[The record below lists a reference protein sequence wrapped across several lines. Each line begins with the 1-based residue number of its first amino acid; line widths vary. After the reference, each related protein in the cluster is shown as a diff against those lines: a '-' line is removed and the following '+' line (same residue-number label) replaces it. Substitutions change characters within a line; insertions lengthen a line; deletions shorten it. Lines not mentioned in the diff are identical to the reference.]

1 MKLGALFSGGKDSTY
16 AIYKAIKEHE
26 VACLIAIKSLN
37 PESYMFHVPAFEHIE
52 KQAEALGMPLILV
65 ETKGIKEEEL
75 EDLKKA
81 IQEAKQKYRIE
92 GIVTGAV
99 ASTYQASRIQKIC
112 DELGLKTI
120 NPLWQMKQMSLLKD
134 LIKDKFEVI
143 ITGIAAY
150 PLDESWLGRKLDEKM
165 LKELEKLEKEY
176 KINVAG
182 EGGEFE
188 TMVLDSPVHKKKIAL
203 TKTEK
208 EYSDHQGTLKVLKIS
223 LTNKTIPI
231 NTKTN

>member
-16 AIYKAIKEHE
+16 AIYKAMREHE
-26 VACLIAIKSLN
+26 VVCLIALKSLN

-52 KQAEALGMPLILV
+52 KQAEALGIPLILV
-65 ETKGIKEEEL
+65 ETKGVKEEEL
-75 EDLKKA
+75 TDLQKA
-81 IQEAKQKYRIE
+81 IEEAKEKYQIE

-112 DELGLKTI
+112 DDLSLKAI
-120 NPLWQMKQMSLLKD
+120 NPLWNINQMQLLKD
-134 LIKDKFEVI
+134 LINDGFEII

-150 PLDESWLGRKLDEKM
+150 PLDESWLGRKLDEST
-165 LKELEKLEKEY
+165 LKEMEKLEKEY

-188 TMVLDSPVHKKKIAL
+188 TLVVDSPIHKKKIEL
-203 TKTEK
+203 VETEK
-208 EYSDHQGTLKVLKIS
+208 EYSDHHGVLKIKKIE
-223 LTNKTIPI
+223 LNRK
-231 NTKTN
+231 N

>member
-16 AIYKAIKEHE
+16 AIYKSMKEHE
-26 VACLIAIKSLN
+26 VVCLIAIKSLN
-37 PESYMFHVPAFEHIE
+37 PESYMFHIPAFEHIE
-52 KQAEALGMPLILV
+52 KQAEALGIPLILV
-65 ETKGIKEEEL
+65 ETKGVKEEEL
-75 EDLKKA
+75 KDLQKA
-81 IQEAKQKYRIE
+81 IEDAKEKYKIE

-112 DELGLKTI
+112 DELNLKVF
-120 NPLWQMKQMSLLKD
+120 NPLWQMKQMELLKD

-150 PLDESWLGRKLDEKM
+150 PLDESWLGRKLDEET

-188 TMVLDSPVHKKKIAL
+188 TLVVDSPIHKKRIEL
-203 TKTEK
+203 VETER
-208 EYSDHQGTLKVLKIS
+208 EYSDHNGVLKIKKIELNRKS
-223 LTNKTIPI
+223 
-231 NTKTN
+231 

>member
-16 AIYKAIKEHE
+16 AIFKAMKEHE

-52 KQAEALGMPLILV
+52 KQAEALGIPLILV
-65 ETKGIKEEEL
+65 ETKGVKEEEL
-75 EDLKKA
+75 KDLQKA
-81 IQEAKQKYRIE
+81 IEEAKKKYSIE

-112 DELGLKTI
+112 ADLSLKVI
-120 NPLWQMKQMSLLKD
+120 NPLWNINQMQLLKD

-150 PLDESWLGRKLDEKM
+150 PLDEKWLGRKLDENT
-165 LKELEKLEKEY
+165 LKEMEKLEKEF

-188 TMVLDSPVHKKKIAL
+188 TLVVDSPIHKKRIDL
-203 TKTEK
+203 VETEK
-208 EYSDHQGTLKVLKIS
+208 EYKGHHGILKIKKME
-223 LTNKTIPI
+223 LNRK
-231 NTKTN
+231 N

>member
-16 AIYKAIKEHE
+16 AIYKAMKEHE
-26 VACLIAIKSLN
+26 IVCLIALKSLN
-37 PESYMFHVPAFEHIE
+37 PESYMFHTPAFEHIE
-52 KQAEALGMPLILV
+52 KQAEALEIPLILV

-81 IQEAKQKYRIE
+81 IQEAKQKYKIE

-112 DELGLKTI
+112 DELGLKTA
-120 NPLWQMKQMSLLKD
+120 NPLWNINQMQLLKD

-143 ITGIAAY
+143 IIGIAAY
-150 PLDESWLGRKLDEKM
+150 PLDETWLGRTIDEKM
-165 LKELEKLEKEY
+165 LKEMEKLEKEH

-188 TMVLDSPVHKKKIAL
+188 TLVIDSPIHKKRIELAE
-203 TKTEK
+203 TKK
-208 EYSDHQGTLKVLKIS
+208 EHSNYQGTLKITMLK
-223 LTNKTIPI
+223 LNRK
-231 NTKTN
+231 N

>member
-1 MKLGALFSGGKDSTY
+1 MKVGALFSGGKDSTY
-16 AIYKAIKEHE
+16 AIYKAMKENE
-26 VACLIAIKSLN
+26 IVCLIAMKSLN

-52 KQAEALGMPLILV
+52 KQAEALGIPLILV
-65 ETKGIKEEEL
+65 ETKGVKEEEL
-75 EDLKKA
+75 KDLQKA
-81 IQEAKQKYRIE
+81 IEEAKKKYAIE

-112 DELGLKTI
+112 DDLGLKAI
-120 NPLWQMKQMSLLKD
+120 NPLWNINQMQLLKD

-150 PLDESWLGRKLDEKM
+150 PLDESWLGRKLDEDT
-165 LKELEKLEKEY
+165 LKEMEKLEKEF

-188 TMVLDSPVHKKKIAL
+188 TLVVDSPIHKKKIEL
-203 TKTEK
+203 IETEK
-208 EYSDHQGTLKVLKIS
+208 EYSEHHGTLKILKMELVLKQ
-223 LTNKTIPI
+223 
-231 NTKTN
+231 

>member
-16 AIYKAIKEHE
+16 SIYKAMTENE
-26 VACLIAIKSLN
+26 VVCLIAIKSLN

-52 KQAEALGMPLILV
+52 KQAEALGIPLLVV
-65 ETKGIKEEEL
+65 ETKGVKEEEL
-75 EDLKKA
+75 KDLQKA
-81 IQEAKQKYRIE
+81 IEDAKEKYKIE
-92 GIVTGAV
+92 GIITGAV

-112 DELGLKTI
+112 DELNLKVF
-120 NPLWQMKQMSLLKD
+120 NPLWNINQMELLKD

-150 PLDESWLGRKLDEKM
+150 PLDESWLGRKLDENM
-165 LKELEKLEKEY
+165 LKELEKLEKDY

-188 TMVLDSPVHKKKIAL
+188 TLVIDSPIHKKRIEL
-203 TKTEK
+203 VETKK
-208 EYSDHQGTLKVLKIS
+208 EYSDHHGVLKIIKIE
-223 LTNKTIPI
+223 LNRK
-231 NTKTN
+231 N

>member
-16 AIYKAIKEHE
+16 AIYKAMKENE
-26 VACLIAIKSLN
+26 VVCLIALKSLN

-52 KQAEALGMPLILV
+52 KQAEALGIPLILV
-65 ETKGIKEEEL
+65 ETKGVKEEEL
-75 EDLKKA
+75 KDLQKA
-81 IQEAKQKYRIE
+81 IQEAKEKYKIE

-112 DELGLKTI
+112 DELNLKVF
-120 NPLWQMKQMSLLKD
+120 NPLWQKKQMELLKEI
-134 LIKDKFEVI
+134 IKDKFEVI
-143 ITGIAAY
+143 IIGIAAY
-150 PLDESWLGRKLDEKM
+150 PLDESWLGRKLDEDM

-188 TMVLDSPVHKKKIAL
+188 TLVVDSPIHKKRIEL
-203 TKTEK
+203 VETEK
-208 EYSDHQGTLKVLKIS
+208 EYSDHHGVLKIIKIE
-223 LTNKTIPI
+223 LNRK
-231 NTKTN
+231 N

>member
-16 AIYKAIKEHE
+16 AIYKAMKEHE
-26 VACLIAIKSLN
+26 VVCLIALRSLN

-52 KQAEALGMPLILV
+52 KQAEALGIPLILV

-75 EDLKKA
+75 EDLKNAIAKA
-81 IQEAKQKYRIE
+81 KEKYNIQ
-92 GIVTGAV
+92 GIITGAV

-112 DELGLKTI
+112 DDLGLKAI
-120 NPLWQMKQMSLLKD
+120 NPLWQIKQMDLLKD

-150 PLDESWLGRKLDEKM
+150 PLDESWLGRKLDENM

-188 TMVLDSPVHKKKIAL
+188 TLVIDSPIHKKIIELVA
-203 TKTEK
+203 TEK
-208 EYSDHQGTLKVLKIS
+208 EYSDHHGILKI
-223 LTNKTIPI
+223 
-231 NTKTN
+231 TKLKLSRKD

>member
-16 AIYKAIKEHE
+16 ALYKAMKEHE
-26 VACLIAIKSLN
+26 IVCLIALKSLN
-37 PESYMFHVPAFEHIE
+37 PESYMFHVPAFEFIE
-52 KQAEALGMPLILV
+52 KQAEALGIPLIVV
-65 ETKGIKEEEL
+65 ETKGEKEKEL

-81 IQEAKQKYRIE
+81 IQEAKDKYEIE

-112 DELGLKTI
+112 DELGLKVF
-120 NPLWQMKQMSLLKD
+120 NPLWKINQMQLMKD

-150 PLDESWLGRKLDEKM
+150 PLDESWLGRKLNENM
-165 LKELEKLEKEY
+165 LKDLEKLEKEY

-188 TMVLDSPVHKKKIAL
+188 TLVVDSPIHKKRIEL
-203 TKTEK
+203 IETKK
-208 EYSDHQGTLKVLKIS
+208 EYENHNGTLKIIKIVLNRKA
-223 LTNKTIPI
+223 
-231 NTKTN
+231 

>member
-16 AIYKAIKEHE
+16 AIFKAMKEHE
-26 VACLIAIKSLN
+26 IVCLIAIKSLN

-52 KQAEALGMPLILV
+52 KQAEALGLPLILV
-65 ETKGIKEEEL
+65 ETKGVKEEEL
-75 EDLKKA
+75 KDLQKA
-81 IQEAKQKYRIE
+81 IEQAKEKYAIE

-112 DELGLKTI
+112 DELSLKVF
-120 NPLWQMKQMSLLKD
+120 NPLWGINQMQLLKD

-150 PLDESWLGRKLDEKM
+150 PLDESWLGRKIDENT
-165 LKELEKLEKEY
+165 LKEMEKLEKEF

-188 TMVLDSPVHKKKIAL
+188 TMVVDSPVHKKKIEL
-203 TKTEK
+203 VETEK
-208 EYSDHQGTLKVLKIS
+208 EYSEHHGTLKILKIDLVS
-223 LTNKTIPI
+223 K
-231 NTKTN
+231 

>member
-16 AIYKAIKEHE
+16 AIYKSMKEHE
-26 VACLIAIKSLN
+26 VVCLIAIKSLN

-52 KQAEALGMPLILV
+52 KQAEALGIPLLLV

-75 EDLKKA
+75 KDLQKA
-81 IQEAKQKYRIE
+81 IEEAKEKYKIK

-112 DELGLKTI
+112 DELNLKVF
-120 NPLWQMKQMSLLKD
+120 NPLWQVKQMELMKD

-165 LKELEKLEKEY
+165 LKDMEKLEKEY

-188 TMVLDSPVHKKKIAL
+188 TLVIDSPIHKKKIKL
-203 TKTEK
+203 VETEK
-208 EYSDHQGTLKVLKIS
+208 EYKDHHGTLKILKMS
-223 LTNKTIPI
+223 LTDK
-231 NTKTN
+231 

>member
-16 AIYKAIKEHE
+16 AIYKSIPEHE
-26 VACLIAIKSLN
+26 VVCLIAIKSLN

-52 KQAEALGMPLILV
+52 KQAEALGIPLILV
-65 ETKGIKEEEL
+65 ETKGVKEEEL
-75 EDLKKA
+75 KDLQKA
-81 IQEAKQKYRIE
+81 IEEAKEKYQIE

-112 DELGLKTI
+112 DELNLKVF
-120 NPLWQMKQMSLLKD
+120 NPLWQIKQMELLKD

-150 PLDESWLGRKLDEKM
+150 PLDESWLGRTLDENM

-188 TMVLDSPVHKKKIAL
+188 TLVIDSPIHKKKIKL
-203 TKTEK
+203 IETEK
-208 EYSDHQGTLKVLKIS
+208 EYSDHHGILKIIKIG
-223 LTNKTIPI
+223 LNRK
-231 NTKTN
+231 N

>member
-16 AIYKAIKEHE
+16 ALYKASKEHE
-26 VACLIAIKSLN
+26 VVCLIAIKSFN

-52 KQAEALGMPLILV
+52 KQAEALGIPLILA
-65 ETKGIKEEEL
+65 ETKGEKEKEL
-75 EDLKKA
+75 KDLQKA
-81 IQEAKQKYRIE
+81 IEDAKEKYKIE

-112 DELGLKTI
+112 SALELWQF
-120 NPLWQMKQMSLLKD
+120 NPLWQIKQMELLKD
-134 LIKDKFEVI
+134 LIKDNFEVI

-188 TMVLDSPVHKKKIAL
+188 TLVVDSPIHNKKIQLAE
-203 TKTEK
+203 TEK
-208 EYSDHQGTLKVLKIS
+208 EYSDHHGTLIIKKMELK
-223 LTNKTIPI
+223 
-231 NTKTN
+231 

>member
-16 AIYKAIKEHE
+16 AIYQAMKEHE
-26 VACLIAIKSLN
+26 VVCLIALRSLN

-52 KQAEALGMPLILV
+52 KQAEALGIPLIVV
-65 ETKGIKEEEL
+65 ETKGVKEEEL

-81 IQEAKQKYRIE
+81 IQEAKEKYKIE

-112 DELGLKTI
+112 DDLGLKAI
-120 NPLWQMKQMSLLKD
+120 NPLWNINQMQLLKD

-143 ITGIAAY
+143 ITGIAAC
-150 PLDESWLGRKLDEKM
+150 PLDESWLGRKIDENT
-165 LKELEKLEKEY
+165 LKDMEKLEKEY

-188 TMVLDSPVHKKKIAL
+188 TLVIDSPIHKKRIEL
-203 TKTEK
+203 DETEK
-208 EYSDHQGTLKVLKIS
+208 EYKDHHGTLKILKMS
-223 LTNKTIPI
+223 LIDK
-231 NTKTN
+231 

>member
-16 AIYKAIKEHE
+16 AIYKAMKENE
-26 VACLIAIKSLN
+26 VVCLIAIKSLN

-52 KQAEALGMPLILV
+52 KQAEALGLPLILV
-65 ETKGIKEEEL
+65 ETKGVKEEEL
-75 EDLKKA
+75 KDLQKA
-81 IQEAKQKYRIE
+81 IEEAKKKYSIE

-112 DELGLKTI
+112 DDLSLKVF
-120 NPLWQMKQMSLLKD
+120 NPLWQINQMQLLKD

-150 PLDESWLGRKLDEKM
+150 PLDASWLGRKLDENT
-165 LKELEKLEKEY
+165 LKEMEKLEKEF

-188 TMVLDSPVHKKKIAL
+188 TLVVDSPIHKKKIEL
-203 TKTEK
+203 VETEK
-208 EYSDHQGTLKVLKIS
+208 SYSEHHGTLKILKME
-223 LTNKTIPI
+223 LVPKQ
-231 NTKTN
+231 